1 MANIKS
7 AKLRIK
13 KDAKKSSRNKYWSNK
28 LKNAIKS
35 FDSKEKNQK
44 SVNSLKSVIDKAT
57 LKGAISKNKASR
69 IKSKL
74 TKK

>member
-13 KDAKKSSRNKYWSNK
+13 KDAKKNALNRYWSGK
-28 LKNAIKS
+28 LKDSIKVLKTKKS
-35 FDSKEKNQK
+35 EKT
-44 SVNSLKSVIDKAT
+44 VNELKSTVDKAVS
-57 LKGAISKNKASR
+57 KGIISKNKASR

>member
-13 KDAKKSSRNKYWSNK
+13 KDAKKNTSNRYWSGKLKDSIKSLKTKKSEKAINK
-28 LKNAIKS
+28 LKS
-35 FDSKEKNQK
+35 T
-44 SVNSLKSVIDKAT
+44 VDKAVS
-57 LKGAISKNKASR
+57 KGIMSKNKASR

>member
-13 KDAKKSSRNKYWSNK
+13 KDVRKNTSNKYWSKK
-28 LKNAIKS
+28 LREAIKS
-35 FDSKEKNQK
+35 FDSKKTGK
-44 SVNSLKSVIDKAT
+44 TVNELKSVVDKSASR
-57 LKGAISKNKASR
+57 GIISKNKASR